1 MGSAFYLWL
10 GDVEEALVRMI
21 RGVFRFI
28 TEGLWEWIFHFVV
41 DTLGPVTIRLGRVL
55 ALACLW
61 LMIVFSPVAVGVR
74 FSLPWWW
81 AFGSTVWVGLCS
93 RGVRVGT
100 ESRRQKRKA
109 AVPGLKGSQHDPR
122 RTLEKIEALLV
133 VLVER
138 QQVREWYSTEE
149 FAVSRQG

>member
-61 LMIVFSPVAVGVR
+61 LIIVFSPGAVGVR

-81 AFGSTVWVGLCS
+81 AFGSTVWVGLAL
-93 RGVRVGT
+93 VG
-100 ESRRQKRKA
+100 SVWGLNRIAKKRKA
-109 AVPGLKGSQHDPR
+109 AVPGLKGAQHDPR
-122 RTLEKIEALLV
+122 RTP
-133 VLVER
+133 
-138 QQVREWYSTEE
+138 
-149 FAVSRQG
+149 